1 MRPSRFVTIAVIA
14 ASASCGSSSSGPTS
28 IRTAPP
34 MQAGATAN
42 ITIQDFSF
50 TPAVDTV
57 KVGTMVQW
65 MNNGPSEHS
74 TTSDSGIW
82 DSGGLTPPS
91 MGGSGATFQHTF
103 NQTGSFPYHC
113 TFHPP
118 SLYPTFVGTIVVT
131 N

>member
-1 MRPSRFVTIAVIA
+1 MRLSQFVTVGIIVALA
-14 ASASCGSSSSGPTS
+14 ACGSSSSSPTG
-28 IRTAPP
+28 TPNKPP
-34 MQAGATAN
+34 PATGGAS
-42 ITIQDFSF
+42 ITIADFMF

-57 KVGTMVQW
+57 KVGTTVQW

-74 TTSDSGIW
+74 TTSDTGLW

-91 MGGSGATFQHTF
+91 AGGSGATFKFTF
-103 NQTGSFPYHC
+103 SQTGTFTYHC

-118 SLYPTFVGTIVVT
+118 SLYPMFVGKIVVT